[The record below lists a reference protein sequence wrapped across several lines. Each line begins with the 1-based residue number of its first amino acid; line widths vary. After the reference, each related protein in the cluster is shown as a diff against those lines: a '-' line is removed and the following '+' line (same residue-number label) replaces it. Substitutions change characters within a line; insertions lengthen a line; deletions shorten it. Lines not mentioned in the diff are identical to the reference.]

1 MPYLMTTIIARSYGK
16 MKMTIKDVPDS
27 ELIVRIGKD
36 DAEAFT
42 ELWQRYEKMTLSF
55 FRRLLSDT
63 QSALDCRQEL
73 FTSIW
78 NNGCGYKGGNAK
90 AYIFSI
96 ARNTYCTAMKKK
108 YKQREFIRFE
118 DEESNCEG
126 INIEEIPDMSHN
138 QPDKSL
144 QHKELA
150 NYIKEL
156 IKQLPEEHA
165 LIFVLRKEE
174 SLSWKEISKITRIP
188 EKQLRNIFSR
198 ITKELRGKT
207 RKYID

>member
-1 MPYLMTTIIARSYGK
+1 
-16 MKMTIKDVPDS
+16 MTIRDIPDS
-27 ELIVRIGKD
+27 ELIVRIGKG

-42 ELWQRYEKMTLSF
+42 ELWRRYEKMTLSF

-73 FTSIW
+73 FTAIW
-78 NNGCGYKGGNAK
+78 SDGYRYNGGSSK

-96 ARNTYCTAMKKK
+96 ARNIYCATMKKK
-108 YKQREFIRFE
+108 YKQREFIRFG
-118 DEESNCEG
+118 DDKNNESNCEG
-126 INIEEIPDMSHN
+126 ISIEEIPDTIYN

-156 IKQLPEEHA
+156 IRQLPEEHA
-165 LIFVLRKEE
+165 LIFILRKEE
-174 SLSWKEISKITRIP
+174 NLSWNEISKITGIPKERMKRNFNRMIKEIRQKAKARI
-188 EKQLRNIFSR
+188 
-198 ITKELRGKT
+198 
-207 RKYID
+207 D